1 MSDWELLPGETP
13 IDVSGLKRKGIGT
26 RAELNRAEA
35 ENIRKAVV
43 RYLAAKP
50 SRRSAPFTLSWVKRL
65 HGQMFGDVWKWAG
78 EFRQENINLGCDWHQ
93 VPMRLQALLDDL
105 AFWEEQGE
113 GLPEQAVR
121 LHHRAV
127 QIHPF
132 LNGNG
137 RWARMLANVWLKRH
151 GQAVTEW
158 PEETIG
164 TKSVVREEY
173 IEAIR
178 AADEGDEGPLSELH
192 QRFTPGRVIKRPNE
206 EQ

>member
-1 MSDWELLPGETP
+1 VSGWELLPGETP

-43 RYLAAKP
+43 KYLAARP

-65 HGQMFGDVWKWAG
+65 HKQMFGEVWKWAG
-78 EFRQENINLGCDWHQ
+78 EFRREDINLGCNWHQ
-93 VPMRLQALLDDL
+93 VPMQVQALLDDL
-105 AFWEEQGE
+105 AFWGVQGE
-113 GLPEQAVR
+113 GLPAQAVR

-137 RWARMLANVWLKRH
+137 RWARMLANIWLKRH
-151 GQAVTEW
+151 GHGIIEW

-164 TKSVVREEY
+164 TRSVVREEY
-173 IEAIR
+173 IAAIR
-178 AADEGDEGPLSELH
+178 AADDGDEEPLSELH
-192 QRFTPGRVIKRPNE
+192 RRFTRVI
-206 EQ
+206 

>member
-1 MSDWELLPGETP
+1 VSGWELLPGETP

-43 RYLAAKP
+43 KYLAAKP

-65 HGQMFGDVWKWAG
+65 HRQMFGEVWKWAG
-78 EFRQENINLGCDWHQ
+78 EFRREDINLGCNWHQ
-93 VPMRLQALLDDL
+93 VPMQVQALLDDL
-105 AFWEEQGE
+105 AFWGVQGE
-113 GLPEQAVR
+113 GLPTQAVR

-137 RWARMLANVWLKRH
+137 RWARMLANIWLKRH
-151 GQAVTEW
+151 GHGVIEW

-164 TKSVVREEY
+164 TRSVVRDEY
-173 IEAIR
+173 IAAIR
-178 AADEGDEGPLSELH
+178 AADDGDEGPLGELH
-192 QRFTPGRVIKRPNE
+192 RRFTRVI
-206 EQ
+206 